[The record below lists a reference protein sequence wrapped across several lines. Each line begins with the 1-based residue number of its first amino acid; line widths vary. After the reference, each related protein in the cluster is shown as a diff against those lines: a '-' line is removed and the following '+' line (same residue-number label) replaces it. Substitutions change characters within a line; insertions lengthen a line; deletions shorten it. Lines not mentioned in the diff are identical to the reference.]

1 MIPNSV
7 SASSL
12 EIADKCLASYAAS
25 NFNRAAGFGNEPAK
39 LGTCLHEALE
49 TYTNPSF
56 MQSGMWDLE
65 FLLTCFQAAYFKHFG
80 PDTNSAW
87 YHQGMNILTGWH
99 NRPYQKAELHETHIL
114 SREVKES
121 FDVPFIWNGVAGKL
135 PCNYIIDRL
144 DQIGDD
150 EYRVVDYKSQRTPW
164 SSEEMYGKIQPR
176 IYALAVQIKYPDAKA
191 ICVQYDYLRYEPQ
204 AVFFTRDDNVV
215 TWKWL
220 KQAVQRIVDTDVNN
234 APETLNDGCRY
245 CIRKLTCKALQSN
258 LSVGGVFAYDIDTL
272 SDRFADMQAQLD
284 AMKAA
289 MDSIEHQLL
298 THAAETSQQ
307 EWYTPKSKIK
317 VHIKTTRKVN
327 YDKLSK
333 IVPPEVLAEYPRVNL
348 GDLDRI
354 RLDPR
359 VSSEQRSL
367 LETAIE
373 KTYSEP
379 SIKVSKRGIHDS
391 F

>member
-1 MIPNSV
+1 MIPSSV

-12 EIADKCLASYAAS
+12 ELADKCLAAYAAS
-25 NFNRAAGFGNEPAK
+25 SFNRAAGFGNEPAK

-49 TYTNPSF
+49 TYINPAF
-56 MQSGMWDLE
+56 MSTGMWDLE

-80 PDTNSAW
+80 MDTNSEW
-87 YHQGMNILTGWH
+87 YKQGMQILTGWH
-99 NRPYQKAELHETHIL
+99 NRPHQKAEIHETNIV

-121 FDVPFIWNGVAGKL
+121 FPVPYTTGGMNFEV

-144 DQIGDD
+144 DQTGDE

-176 IYALAVQIKYPDAKA
+176 IYALAIQIKYPKAKS

-204 AVFFTRDDNVV
+204 AVFFSRNDNII

-220 KQAVQRIVDTDVNN
+220 KQAVQRIVDTDADK

-245 CIRKLTCKALQSN
+245 CIRKLSCKAIQSN
-258 LSVGGVFAYDIDTL
+258 IQVGGIFAYDIQTL
-272 SDRFADMQAQLD
+272 SDRFADMVAQLD
-284 AMKAA
+284 AMKSS
-289 MDSIEHQLL
+289 MDNIEHELL
-298 THAAETSQQ
+298 THAQQ
-307 EWYTPKSKIK
+307 NGELEWYTDKSKVRVQIK
-317 VHIKTTRKVN
+317 KTRRVN
-327 YDKLSK
+327 YEKLSK
-333 IVPPEVLAEYPRVNL
+333 IVPTEILAEYPKVNL

-359 VSSEQRSL
+359 LSAEQRSL
-367 LETAIE
+367 LETAVDV
-373 KTYSEP
+373 TFSEP
-379 SIKVSKRGIHDS
+379 SIKVTKRGIHDS
-391 F
+391 V